1 MTERKSQVVSITMS
15 EAMKALMNAMAAKA
29 GCTRSQYI
37 RKLLA
42 EELERIGLLELEAVN
57 GVEQPEDKNDYE
69 VNDEDA

>member
-1 MTERKSQVVSITMS
+1 MS

-69 VNDEDA
+69 VNNEDA

>member
-29 GCTRSQYI
+29 GCTRSQYV

-42 EELERIGLLELEAVN
+42 EELERIGLLELEAAN

>member
-1 MTERKSQVVSITMS
+1 MS

-29 GCTRSQYI
+29 GCTRSQYV

-42 EELERIGLLELEAVN
+42 EELERIGLLELEAAN

>member
-69 VNDEDA
+69 VNNEDA

>member
-15 EAMKALMNAMAAKA
+15 EAMKALMDAMAAKA
-29 GCTRSQYI
+29 GCTRSQYV

-42 EELERIGLLELEAVN
+42 EELDRIGLLELEAVN

>member
-15 EAMKALMNAMAAKA
+15 EAMKALMDAMAAKA
-29 GCTRSQYI
+29 GCTRSQYV